1 MIMLFYLQCFDRKE
15 DSLPISFS
23 LPPISVVK
31 VVQEPYQN
39 GQKRS
44 GSDQSPELSSSS
56 KRTKLHCLEGTKIQ
70 MPDEKHTNQA
80 LYTVCKLSN

>member
-1 MIMLFYLQCFDRKE
+1 MIMLFYLQCFHRKE
-15 DSLPISFS
+15 DSPPMSFL
-23 LPPISVVK
+23 LPPTLYVN

-44 GSDQSPELSSSS
+44 GSDQSPALSSSS

-70 MPDEKHTNQA
+70 KCLMRNMQTKPYIQFAN
-80 LYTVCKLSN
+80 